1 MDPNSGEGYGTTRFL
16 GISGNT
22 RQCGETVP
30 FLCSKQC
37 FNIRIEVSRLAIF
50 A

>member
-1 MDPNSGEGYGTTRFL
+1 MDPNSGEGSDTAMFL
-16 GISGNT
+16 EISGNT
-22 RQCGETVP
+22 QQCSETVP

>member
-1 MDPNSGEGYGTTRFL
+1 MDPNSGEESDTARFL
-16 GISGNT
+16 GISGST
-22 RQCGETVP
+22 RQCGKTVP

-37 FNIRIEVSRLAIF
+37 FNIRIEVSGLAIF